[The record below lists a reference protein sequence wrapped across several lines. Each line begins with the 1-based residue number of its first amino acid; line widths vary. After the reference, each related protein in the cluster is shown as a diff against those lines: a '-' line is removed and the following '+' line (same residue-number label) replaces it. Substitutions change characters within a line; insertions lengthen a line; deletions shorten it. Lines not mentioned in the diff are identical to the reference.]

1 MPEASPPSTFT
12 GETDSHRAMT
22 PSLSLADVIDQF
34 RRAMLASGLEPPD
47 QIAAD
52 GTRQRWRVAGD
63 RAGSKNG
70 WLVLYA
76 DGLPAGAFGC
86 WKRGISETWRA
97 DIGRELSADEQA
109 AVRERLAV
117 MTKAREAEQAA
128 ARKKAREKAAELWGK
143 AAPRV
148 KARHPYLLAKKVRAY
163 GIRQLGADLL
173 VPVMLGG
180 ELVGLQIIKPD
191 SSKRFTSGTQKTG
204 AFCEIEGAPG
214 APDVSVVA
222 EGYATAATIREAT
235 GWRVVVA
242 FDAGNLAAVAK
253 AVRAARPS
261 TTLVLAAD
269 DDRLT
274 DGNPGLTKARA
285 AAEAVGGIVC
295 VPEFAENGTGSDF
308 NDYAARHGLQAVSEA
323 FAAALV
329 GIGTSAPQNA
339 PAAPAGASG
348 GTAQPPASPPAA
360 GSPPPE
366 RADDE
371 AGERFEVTGAGVF
384 WIGSTWDKEARR
396 WRESRPLFVCSPLHV
411 VAVTRDTG
419 GSGFGRLVSFKDLDG
434 RPKELVIPSALF
446 AGGKGDEL
454 RGRLMSEGLP
464 RIALEAQAQRKLMEY
479 LMHTAPPVRARC
491 VSRVGWHSD
500 VYVLPRE
507 AFGGDGAERYH
518 FEAGADALIPYER
531 AGTLARWIEHV
542 AKPAGEHHRV
552 LFAMACA
559 FAGPLIDL
567 AGAESGGF
575 HLVGGSS
582 SGKTTALRLASSV
595 WGHPARYWR
604 QWRTTDNGLEALAE
618 DFNDSLLCLDEIGQA
633 DAKIVGDVAY
643 MLANGRGK
651 QRAKREGGSRAARTF
666 RVMLLSTGE
675 VGSSAQINASG
686 QKSRAGHEVRLVE
699 ITADAGKGCGLFSS
713 SGSHA
718 TVRELASSLTDAAG
732 RDYGHAGPEFVAH
745 VARDRERIASDARA
759 RIRDFVEYV
768 CPSNASGQ
776 VLRVAQRFGLVA
788 FAGEL
793 ATDYRLT
800 GWRYEDVG
808 DVLAETF
815 GEWLKHRGT
824 AGAKEPADMIA
835 QVQRFIEEHGG
846 AQFQEFDRAADGP
859 HAGDEHESRV
869 MYRAGWRKQ
878 REGATLYLCYPV
890 KFREEICKGFDWRE
904 VVKALD
910 SAGILVR
917 QDGAGDRYT
926 YRQRVPNS
934 KGAVPFYALDGDR
947 LYGYRTD

>member
-1 MPEASPPSTFT
+1 
-12 GETDSHRAMT
+12 MT

-34 RRAMLASGLEPPD
+34 RRAMSAAGMEPPD
-47 QIAAD
+47 HITAD
-52 GTRQRWRVAGD
+52 GTLQRWRVAGD
-63 RAGSKNG
+63 KAGSKNG
-70 WLVLYA
+70 YYVLHA
-76 DGLPAGAFGC
+76 DGVPAGMFGC
-86 WKRGISETWRA
+86 FRRDIKERWRA

-109 AVRERLAV
+109 AVRERLAAA
-117 MTKAREAEQAA
+117 MKAREAEQAA
-128 ARKKAREKAAELWGK
+128 VRKAAREKSRAMWDK

-148 KARHPYLLAKKVRAY
+148 QAKHPYLVAKKVRAF
-163 GIRQLGADLL
+163 GLRQLRADLL
-173 VPVMLGG
+173 VPVMLRG
-180 ELVGLQIIKPD
+180 ELAGLQIIAPD
-191 SSKRFTSGTQKTG
+191 GGKKFLTGTQKAG
-204 AFCEIEGAPG
+204 AFFEIDAAPG
-214 APDVSVVA
+214 APDVTVIA

-242 FDAGNLAAVAK
+242 FDAGNLVAVAK
-253 AVRAARPS
+253 AMRAARPS
-261 TTLVLAAD
+261 TPLVLAAD
-269 DDRLT
+269 NDHRT
-274 DGNPGLTKARA
+274 DGNPGLAKARA
-285 AAEAVGGIVC
+285 AADAVAGTVC
-295 VPEFAENGTGSDF
+295 APEFAENATGTDW

-323 FAAALV
+323 FAAARAT
-329 GIGTSAPQNA
+329 INTTEPQSAPE
-339 PAAPAGASG
+339 APAGASG
-348 GTAQPPASPPAA
+348 GAAQPPALPPAA
-360 GSPPPE
+360 GAPPPE
-366 RADDE
+366 RDDE
-371 AGERFEVTGAGVF
+371 AAERFEVTPAGVF
-384 WIGSTWDKEARR
+384 WIGRTWDKDARR
-396 WRESRPLFVCSPLHV
+396 WRESRPMFLCSALHV

-419 GSGFGRLVSFKDLDG
+419 GSGFGRLVSFTDLDG
-434 RPKELVIPSALF
+434 RPKELVIASSLF

-454 RGRLMSEGLP
+454 RGKLMSEGLP

-518 FEAGADALIPYER
+518 FEAGADALVPYER

-542 AKPAGEHHRV
+542 ARPAGEHHRA
-552 LFAMACA
+552 LFAIACA
-559 FAGPLIDL
+559 FAGPLIEL

-582 SGKTTALRLASSV
+582 SGKTTALRLASTV
-595 WGHPARYWR
+595 WGHPSRYWR

-633 DAKIVGDVAY
+633 DARIVGDVAY

-651 QRAKREGGSRAARTF
+651 QRAKREGGSRAARMF

-675 VGSSAQINASG
+675 VGSGAQINASG

-699 ITADAGKGCGLFSS
+699 IAADAGKSCGLFSS
-713 SGSHA
+713 AGAHA
-718 TVRELASSLTDAAG
+718 TVRELATSLTDAAS
-732 RDYGHAGPEFVAH
+732 RDYGHAGPQFASRIAH
-745 VARDRERIASDARA
+745 QRERVASDART

-768 CPSNASGQ
+768 CPQNASGQ

-788 FAGEL
+788 FAGER
-793 ATDYRLT
+793 ATDYGLT

-808 DVLAETF
+808 DVLADTF

-835 QVQRFIEEHGG
+835 QVQRFLEEHGG
-846 AQFQEFDRAADGP
+846 SQFQEFDRAADRPGNT
-859 HAGDEHESRV
+859 DEHESRV
-869 MYRAGWRKQ
+869 IHRTGWRKQ
-878 REGATLYLCYPV
+878 RDGATLYLCYPV
-890 KFREEICKGFDWRE
+890 KFREEVCKGFDWRE

-910 SAGILVR
+910 GAGILVR
-917 QDGAGDRYT
+917 QEGAGDRYT

-947 LYGYRTD
+947 LYGHRA